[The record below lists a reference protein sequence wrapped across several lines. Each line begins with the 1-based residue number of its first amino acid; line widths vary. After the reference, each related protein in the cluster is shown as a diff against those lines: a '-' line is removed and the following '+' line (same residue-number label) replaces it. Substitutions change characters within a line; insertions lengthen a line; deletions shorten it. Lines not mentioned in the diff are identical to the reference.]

1 MPDVAGPWG
10 AGPQGAVPAEPVLG
24 GPGHLRPYVPA
35 LLRRWQPT
43 HGDDRH
49 MQVQGT
55 LAFVDISG
63 FTQLTER
70 LARKGNVGAEEM
82 SDLLDATFSAL
93 LTDARDQDAD
103 LVKWGGDAVLLLFSG
118 EDHAARA
125 CRAAFDM
132 RATLRTVGTL
142 ATTSGVVTLR
152 MSVGV
157 HSDVFD
163 FYLVGDPEHHR
174 ELLVVGP
181 AASRTA
187 GMEALAH
194 AGQVALSLSTAAL
207 LPART
212 SRPGPEPD
220 CRLLKARPPDL
231 PGEAASP
238 ASAPVR
244 EPALEDFLPR
254 ALRAHVLSQQGEA
267 EHRSVAVAFVRFSG
281 TDELARSRGTAAVAE
296 ALDQC
301 VRNVQH
307 ASAEHEVTFFETD
320 IDRDGGKVMLVAG
333 APRSSG
339 RDEERMLRAVR
350 TVMDHAGALALRIGV
365 HRGNVFAGDFGPPFR
380 RTYSIKGD
388 AVNLAAR
395 VMGKAA
401 DGEVLATAVTLAR
414 SPTRFATEP
423 LEPFLVKGKSLPV
436 TASRVGPVLSAEQ
449 GRRPASPFVGR
460 QAELDLLRAAL
471 AHAAAGHGSTVEVVG
486 EAGIGKSRLVT
497 ELLRSSPSVT
507 VVGGVCRQYDA
518 TTPYFPFRSLLR
530 NVLGLRRDA
539 DADAT
544 SQRLQE
550 VVADAAP
557 ELLPWLPLLAVPLDV
572 EVPPTRAS
580 GELDPQYRKARLEE
594 VVEQLLV
601 RLTTGATVLVLEDV
615 QQLDG
620 ASCDLLARL
629 VRTAPST
636 TWLLVVTRRDT
647 GGGYAPDPAAQ
658 LLTVR
663 PPPLAPEESLQLAR
677 AAATQPMRRQE
688 ATALMTRS
696 GGNPL
701 FLEELVAAAGRLG
714 SMADLPES
722 VQDLVTSQIDRLA
735 PLDRLV
741 LRYAAV
747 LGTVADLD
755 VLEQL
760 LAAHRT
766 DVRLEEHLPAL
777 GDFLDASGDRHVRFR
792 HALMRD
798 VAYEG
803 LPYRRRRLLHEHVG
817 ETLERQ
823 AVEDPDQVSE
833 LLSLHYFHA
842 GRFDR
847 AWSFSRTAGERAR
860 EKYANSEAI
869 ELLERAVEAARRSA
883 GEVDAGEVADVLEA
897 LGDVS
902 HLAGR
907 STSAVEAYRSA
918 RRRRVADPVAV
929 ARLLSKQARTQQRL
943 GKVTQSLRLVR
954 RSFASL
960 DGLEGAAAAATRA
973 DLATRYA
980 LGRLHQGRYADALRW
995 ATVAA
1000 REAEASG
1007 DKPSLA
1013 LAYNSLHTA
1022 HYYAGEAE
1030 DVPYARLALM
1040 AYEELGD
1047 LAGQAHCANNLGV
1060 EALDAGRMAESA
1072 DYFARARE
1080 VFGRLGDEANEANA
1094 TYNEADAMLRSGR
1107 YLEAEPLLRDAL
1119 GIARAVGDEELVAL
1133 VLRETGQV
1141 CLRLGRVLEARAH
1154 LADARV
1160 RFTDLGLAQELGPLD
1175 DAEREALAALE
1186 QQDGSS
1192 GSASADPQG

>member
-1 MPDVAGPWG
+1 MPDVA
-10 AGPQGAVPAEPVLG
+10 VPRAARLRGAEPPDLTADR
-24 GPGHLRPYVPA
+24 PGLSVRPYVPD
-35 LLRRWQPT
+35 LLHAWQPT

-49 MQVQGT
+49 MQVHGT

-63 FTQLTER
+63 FTRLTER

-82 SDLLDATFSAL
+82 SDLLNATFSAL
-93 LTDARDQDAD
+93 LADAREQAAD

-118 EDHAARA
+118 ADHAARA

-132 RATLRTVGTL
+132 RATLRTVGSL
-142 ATTSGVVTLR
+142 RTTSGTVTLR

-157 HSDVFD
+157 HSDLFD

-187 GMEALAH
+187 GMEALAD
-194 AGQVALSLSTAAL
+194 AGQVALSDSTAAL

-212 SRPGPEPD
+212 HRAGPAPD
-220 CRLLKARPPDL
+220 CRLLRARPADPQD
-231 PGEAASP
+231 
-238 ASAPVR
+238 APVPAR
-244 EPALEDFLPR
+244 PRPVQEPALEGFLPR
-254 ALRAHVLSQQGEA
+254 ALRAQVLSEQGEA

-281 TDELARSRGTAAVAE
+281 TDHLASTQGTAAVAA

-307 ASAEHEVTFFETD
+307 ATAEHDVTFFETD

-333 APRSSG
+333 APRSG
-339 RDEERMLRAVR
+339 GHDEERMLRTVR
-350 TVMDHAGALALRIGV
+350 AVMDRAGVLPLRIGV
-365 HRGNVFAGDFGPPFR
+365 NRGNVFAGDFGPPFR

-395 VMGKAA
+395 VMGKAS
-401 DGEVLATAVTLAR
+401 DGEVLATAATLER
-414 SPTRFATEP
+414 SPTRFATEA

-436 TASRVGPVLSAEQ
+436 SASRLGPVLSAEQ
-449 GRRPASPFVGR
+449 GRRSTSPFVGR
-460 QAELDLLRAAL
+460 RAELDLLRAAL
-471 AHAAAGHGSTVEVVG
+471 ARAADGRGSMVEVVG
-486 EAGIGKSRLVT
+486 EPGIGKSRLVT
-497 ELLRSSPSVT
+497 ELLRSSPPVT
-507 VVGGVCRQYDA
+507 IVGGSCRDYDA
-518 TTPYFPFRSLLR
+518 TTPYFLFRSLLR

-539 DADAT
+539 DPGAT

-550 VVADAAP
+550 VVAGSAP

-572 EVPPTRAS
+572 EVPATRES
-580 GELDPQYRKARLEE
+580 DELDPQYRKARLEE
-594 VVEQLLV
+594 AVEQLLT
-601 RLTTGATVLVLEDV
+601 RLTTGPVVLVLEDV
-615 QQLDG
+615 HQLDG
-620 ASCDLLARL
+620 ASCDLLAQLARA
-629 VRTAPST
+629 APEQ

-647 GGGYAPDPAAQ
+647 DGGYVPDPGPQ

-663 PPPLAPEESLQLAR
+663 PLPLAPEESLQLAR
-677 AAATQPMRRQE
+677 AAAAHPMTRQ
-688 ATALMTRS
+688 ATTALLERS

-701 FLEELVAAAGRLG
+701 FLEELVATAGRLG
-714 SMADLPES
+714 SVADLPES

-747 LGTVADLD
+747 LGTTADLD

-760 LAAHRT
+760 LAAHRA

-777 GDFLDASGDRHVRFR
+777 GDFLAPHGDRQVRFR
-792 HALMRD
+792 HALMRE

-803 LPYRRRRLLHEHVG
+803 LPYRRRRLLHQHVG
-817 ETLERQ
+817 ETLEQQ
-823 AVEDPDQVSE
+823 AADDRDQVSE

-847 AWSFSRTAGERAR
+847 AWSFARTAGDRAR
-860 EKYANSEAI
+860 EKYANGEAI
-869 ELLERAVEAARRSA
+869 ELLQRAVEAARRSA
-883 GEVDAGEVADVLEA
+883 GEVDAGEVAEVLEA

-907 STSAVEAYRSA
+907 STGAVEAYRSA
-918 RRRRVADPVAV
+918 RRRRAGDPVGV
-929 ARLLSKQARTQQRL
+929 ARLLSKEARTQQRL
-943 GKVTQSLRLVR
+943 GKVPQSLRLVR
-954 RSFASL
+954 RSLASL
-960 DGLEGAAAAATRA
+960 QGVDGPAAAAIRS

-980 LGRLHQGRYADALRW
+980 LGRLRQSRHADALRW
-995 ATVAA
+995 ATLAA

-1007 DKPSLA
+1007 DKPTLA
-1013 LAYNSLHTA
+1013 LAYNSLHAA
-1022 HYYAGEAE
+1022 HYYAGVEA
-1030 DVPYARLALM
+1030 DVPYARLALL

-1060 EALDAGRMAESA
+1060 EALDAGRLAESA
-1072 DYFARARE
+1072 GYFARARE
-1080 VFGRLGDEANEANA
+1080 IFGRLGDEANEANA
-1094 TYNEADAMLRSGR
+1094 TYNEADAMLRLGR
-1107 YLEAEPLLRDAL
+1107 YAEAEPLLHDAL
-1119 GIARAVGDEELVAL
+1119 TIARAVGDEELVAL

-1141 CLRLGRVLEARAH
+1141 CLRLGRVHEARAH
-1154 LADARV
+1154 LADARL
-1160 RFTDLGLAQELGPLD
+1160 RFTALGLTQELAALG
-1175 DAEREALAALE
+1175 DAERETLGVAGE
-1186 QQDGSS
+1186 QDR
-1192 GSASADPQG
+1192 